1 MSRLVLDASVALS
14 WFIDRPIAPGALR
27 AKQFL
32 AKGGRAVVPALWRVE
47 VANGLVVAERRKL
60 VTSSE
65 TAMVLQQYE
74 MLLSQSID
82 SVHDP
87 IHMQRIVATAR
98 QFQLTAYDACYLELA
113 QELHLPLATLDHRL
127 AEAAALAGAGSF
139 S

>member
-32 AKGGRAVVPALWRVE
+32 ARGGRAVVPALWRVE
-47 VANGLVVAERRKL
+47 IANGLVVAERRKV

-65 TAMVLQQYE
+65 TAMVLQQYG
-74 MLLSQSID
+74 MLLTQSID
-82 SVHDP
+82 SIQEP
-87 IHMQRIVATAR
+87 IRMQRVVATAR

-113 QELHLPLATLDHRL
+113 RDLQLPLATLDRRL
-127 AEAAALAGAGSF
+127 GEAAALAGVTLF